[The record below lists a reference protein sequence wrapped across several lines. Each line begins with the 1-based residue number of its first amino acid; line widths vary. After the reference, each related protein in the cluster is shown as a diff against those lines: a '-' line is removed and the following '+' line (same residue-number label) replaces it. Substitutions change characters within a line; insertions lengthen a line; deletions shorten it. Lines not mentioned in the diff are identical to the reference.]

1 LCESPQERRRIWL
14 TDKVSETVAWGLLA
28 VAASIGLV
36 GVAYLIGRF
45 IWQRVEPNDPDPGG
59 RVSPPPH
66 GGSIMRGPDESP
78 DNAVD
83 LLRILRGRR
92 R

>member
-1 LCESPQERRRIWL
+1 
-14 TDKVSETVAWGLLA
+14 VSETIAWGLLA

-36 GVAYLIGRF
+36 GVAYLLGRF
-45 IWQRVEPNDPDPGG
+45 IWRRVEPNDPDPGG

-66 GGSIMRGPDESP
+66 GGSWMKGPESP

-83 LLRILRGRR
+83 LLRILRGGRR
-92 R
+92 

>member
-1 LCESPQERRRIWL
+1 MSA
-14 TDKVSETVAWGLLA
+14 TVAWGLLA
-28 VAASIGLV
+28 VAATVGLV
-36 GVAYLIGRF
+36 GVAYLLGRF
-45 IWQRVEPNDPDPGG
+45 IWSRVEPNDPDPRG
-59 RVSPPPH
+59 REAPPPLA
-66 GGSIMRGPDESP
+66 GSWMRDPESP